1 MIDVIPCGHRLTVK
15 PHVLEKKTASG
26 IIITEDIRN
35 NERGAVDRGTVVAVG
50 PTCWQQ
56 FDGTQWCQPGDEIVY
71 AKFAGKMIKDKDT
84 DEAVIVLNDE
94 DVVAVLKQKE

>member
-1 MIDVIPCGHRLTVK
+1 MIEVIPCGHRIVVK

-35 NERGAVDRGTVVAVG
+35 NERGAVDHGTIVAVG
-50 PTCWQQ
+50 PTAWRDFGGDAWAQV
-56 FDGTQWCQPGDEIVY
+56 GDEIVY
-71 AKFAGKMIKDKDT
+71 AKFAGKMIKDPETED
-84 DEAVIVLNDE
+84 AVLVLNDE